1 MAELPHTQISFGT
14 EFLRRIRVLI
24 RDGFAWACGEEDAD
38 GISVIHRTIE
48 VRVVPE
54 RHASNKQPQYYGRT
68 SITAI
73 RPPPPCVSTLLLVV
87 W

>member
-14 EFLRRIRVLI
+14 EFLRRIRAVDQRRFRL
-24 RDGFAWACGEEDAD
+24 EDAD